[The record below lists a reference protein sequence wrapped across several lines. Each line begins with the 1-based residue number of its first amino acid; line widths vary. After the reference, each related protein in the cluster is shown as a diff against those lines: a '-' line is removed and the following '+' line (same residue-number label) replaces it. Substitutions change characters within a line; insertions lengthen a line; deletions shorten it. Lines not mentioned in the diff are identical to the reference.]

1 MLQKKTLNDRIF
13 QEYCF
18 LNFKI
23 KNLGGFVVEF
33 EICPSIL
40 SADFCNLGKEI
51 SGLEK
56 AGFKVLHFDVMDGHF
71 VPNISFGRCVLD
83 SVFKNSNLF
92 IDVHLMVLNPLFF
105 IEQFFKSKNQ
115 SITFHLE
122 AAENPILC
130 IEKIKSLECE
140 CGVAISPKTDVKKV
154 VPYLDL
160 IDMLLVMTVEPGFG
174 GQSFMEDM
182 LEKVS
187 YIRNLKKNLRIE
199 VDGGININN
208 INKAYKKGANWF
220 VAGSYIFK
228 SYDYKNSFEELKKAV
243 FN

>member
-1 MLQKKTLNDRIF
+1 ML
-13 QEYCF
+13 
-18 LNFKI
+18 
-23 KNLGGFVVEF
+23 EF

-40 SADFCNLGKEI
+40 SADFFNLGKEI
-51 SGLEK
+51 LELEE
-56 AGFKVLHFDVMDGHF
+56 AGFRVLHFDVMDGHF
-71 VPNISFGRCVLD
+71 VPNISFGQCVLD
-83 SVFKNSNLF
+83 SVVKNSNLF
-92 IDVHLMVLNPLFF
+92 IDIHLMVSNPLFF

-122 AAENPILC
+122 AANNPLLC
-130 IEKIKSLECE
+130 IEKIKNLNCE
-140 CGVAISPKTDVKKV
+140 CGVAISPKTDVKKML
-154 VPYLDL
+154 PYLDL
-160 IDMLLVMTVEPGFG
+160 IDMLVVMTVEPGFG

-187 YIRNLKKNLRIE
+187 YIRGLKKNLRIE

-228 SYDYKNSFEELKKAV
+228 SDDYKKSFEGLKKAV
-243 FN
+243 FS